1 MRSGKVTED
10 YEVATD
16 TTRVTAG
23 LLLEVLKLKARAKQ
37 SLESKSKR

>member
-23 LLLEVLKLKARAKQ
+23 LLLEVLKLKARAKAIV
-37 SLESKSKR
+37 KR